1 MPFLAAH
8 CCLSALRGWLLSV
21 YDVRAAAIEVA
32 WRWLDLAGPLNDFST
47 PSSSSSS
54 SSSSSTNSS
63 GERPKYQQQLLAM
76 EALTIYCPL
85 GHALGLGVCA
95 AGLEDAAFKVGLG
108 VCNAKRGGY
117 HPSWSSPS
125 RTCRNE
131 TLHVMGRRAGT
142 GHGSVDHLLPT
153 GACAGSEDVC
163 SRTVGC
169 CIQGRGM

>member
-1 MPFLAAH
+1 MCTAKLQAVLANQTKHITANPATQHPRHRIHALCAATLRAH
-8 CCLSALRGWLLSV
+8 LLPPLPACSALRGWLLSV

-54 SSSSSTNSS
+54 SGS

-95 AGLEDAAFKVGLG
+95 AGLEDAAFKVSMF
-108 VCNAKRGGY
+108 VVKTQ
-117 HPSWSSPS
+117 SSCKY
-125 RTCRNE
+125 TI
-131 TLHVMGRRAGT
+131 
-142 GHGSVDHLLPT
+142 
-153 GACAGSEDVC
+153 DVC
-163 SRTVGC
+163 VVTIPPVW
-169 CIQGRGM
+169 